1 MLGPLSLR
9 GVITCV
15 APSIH
20 ANHRETHR
28 HEGRK
33 HIMGWARVIKEIED
47 YAASLIV
54 VHAYSCLTLEP
65 MCLLPCKGNES
76 VVMVW

>member
-1 MLGPLSLR
+1 MDMKEG
-9 GVITCV
+9 
-15 APSIH
+15 SIS
-20 ANHRETHR
+20 
-28 HEGRK
+28 K
-33 HIMGWARVIKEIED
+33 VIKEIEH

-54 VHAYSCLTLEP
+54 VHAHSYLTLEP

>member
-1 MLGPLSLR
+1 MPTTKKLMDMKEG
-9 GVITCV
+9 
-15 APSIH
+15 SIS
-20 ANHRETHR
+20 
-28 HEGRK
+28 
-33 HIMGWARVIKEIED
+33 WAEQVIKEIED
-47 YAASLIV
+47 YVASLIV